1 MSTTSL
7 HLKSWHL
14 LLALALALTAAIGLS
29 LRGEVA
35 VQSVSFGYGYGI
47 HLVDAQGLNRMP
59 VWINNTQ
66 SPVEYTLYPLAAP
79 DFLRR
84 YASDPYLSAPVDTT
98 GLTPTLTWQESY
110 TTTGDYLTPNAV
122 HLPAETP
129 SGIYALTGVQEG
141 VRAATYLVVSP
152 LALAAKQA
160 ADGTTLVWAVSLQG
174 QTPAVGLTVTL
185 YDSQGRSLEQ
195 AVTDAQGVAR
205 FALPDATPFLAV
217 AQGSDSAADALALV
231 GFDWQWQVDGP
242 YWYADW
248 ASSAAQ
254 RLVSYLYTD
263 RPIYRPGQTI
273 YYQAFVRDR
282 RQGLYTPLAAGQ
294 PVTVTLLDARG
305 NQAGVDDPAVD
316 GDGALQGEFLL
327 GDAPPLGSYTLE
339 LWAAGERWQ
348 QSLRVEEYRKPEY
361 SVSVAALPAQLVLG
375 DPLTVSVQADYFFG
389 QPVAGAAVTV
399 TVHRQQSYNGWYQ
412 WWALPPGGPGRELVA
427 SWSGSTDSQGGWS
440 AAFVPEGQEQQDAE
454 YTFEAQV
461 TDARGEAITAS
472 AHATVHWN
480 ALTLHLS
487 TDKWGYESQEPVTV
501 TVSAHNHDGTAV
513 AGQPVQVRVIA
524 YDWQGQQEN
533 DALPPQNGVTDQ
545 KGEMTALFSGLGQGW
560 YRLQATTTDSRGR
573 QAVSVGYLWVFD
585 RQSQLWWS
593 NGSAEIS
600 ILPDRESYQPGDTA
614 NLLIQSQQTGLALL
628 TLERE
633 GVLAE
638 QIVTLTGPVTSVP
651 VAISA
656 AHAPNIYARIHLFRP
671 TQPDDADQAV
681 EGRLL
686 SAQTNLLVPANDKT
700 LTVTVQADATQYRP
714 GQEAAL
720 TLQVSDS
727 QGQPVRA
734 RISLALVDE
743 ALFAVQEDLSAPLF
757 ATFYGVQPLG
767 VRTLHNLTHRAWDWL
782 ALEDGPAPQPT
793 TTPTASP
800 AAPGASTT
808 GHPPRQRFLDTA
820 YWNPNLVTD
829 AQGRVTVTINLPD
842 NLTTWRVLV
851 RAITLDTQAGETR
864 DSLLV
869 TQEIIAR
876 PDLPRFAVVGDRFQV
891 GLVAQN
897 FSGQPVV
904 GSAQLDSPALQLLDA
919 GEQSVAL
926 PNGGASAQHWTA
938 VAAQVGS
945 AAVTSTLTTS
955 SGGDQVVLPLPVKA
969 FAVPERWSGAG
980 LVNPSAQERFSVPHN
995 ALPEKTNLTVY
1006 LSPSLALGVLD
1017 GLADLIGYPYGCVE
1031 QTMSRL
1037 LPSVV
1042 ADQAYRELGLTNP
1055 RGAEL
1060 PEIVATG
1067 LQKLYGFQHEDGGWG
1082 WFYDDTGGAALT
1094 AYVLLGLDAVAD
1106 AGYAVDAQVVER
1118 GFVYLDSV
1126 LSLTLPVQNLPVQA
1140 ADVLAFAHYVKAMS
1154 GRADMP
1160 AMLALAANSKQLD
1173 AFSLAN
1179 LALALQATQPATA
1192 QTLVDALILRAEVQG
1207 GHAHW
1212 PLLEAGQD
1220 WRWWQT
1226 MPSAEKNTAQALR
1239 ALAALRPDHPLLPQ
1253 AVRWLMQQRQ
1263 GAGWS
1268 NTQATAFAVLGL
1280 VDVIRSGAELE
1291 SSYSYSVTLN
1301 SVPLT
1306 QGVVTPQT
1314 ASDPLAPLQIAASAL
1329 RVGENELT
1337 FARSPGAGNLYYSVL
1352 LVEELFHDAFT
1363 PVTSVE
1369 QGLRLSRTY
1378 HLAQGSPRSDG
1389 AYQVGDVVEVQLE
1402 VEASEDLS
1410 YVLVEDPLPAGF
1422 EGILERMTPSMVG
1435 DAYFDWA
1442 CWGCWGYNQKNVRD
1456 DRVEFFVTRLWPGRH
1471 IFTYRMRALTPGIF
1485 SVLPGQAYPM
1495 YRAEVWGRSA
1505 SAQVQV
1511 QPEALKVPVALVGD
1525 RDRSCRID
1533 DFDLRL
1539 AAQAYGSPAS
1549 DLDLDGNGRV
1559 DLGEVAGVA
1568 VRVGASCGKDRPL
1581 VSTSS
1586 TQAAPGQ
1593 GHLGLSLQR
1602 VEDAAGRLQVFIRLD
1617 DMALDAS
1624 SLAGY
1629 GLTLTYNPAQL
1640 ALERITPG
1648 PGLGGILPLGE
1659 GKANPAGQVA
1669 LGGYNLPAGAA
1680 AGQIFVTI
1688 AFRPVGVQPS
1698 VIQASWPEAVDK
1710 QGRRIEAAVTGTGEV
1725 MLSPHLLYVP
1735 SLQKSVGVAA
1745 GRQ

>member
-1 MSTTSL
+1 MSTTHL
-7 HLKSWHL
+7 HLKPWHL
-14 LLALALALTAAIGLS
+14 LLAIALALTAAIGLS

-35 VQSVSFGYGYGI
+35 VQTVSFGYGYGI

-84 YASDPYLSAPVDTT
+84 YAVDPYLSAPVDTT

-110 TTTGDYLTPNAV
+110 TTTGAYPTPNAV

-129 SGIYALTGVQEG
+129 SGIYALAGVQEG
-141 VRAATYLVVSP
+141 VQAATYLVVSP
-152 LALAAKQA
+152 LALAAKQT
-160 ADGTTLVWAVSLQG
+160 ADGTTLVWAVSLQE
-174 QTPAVGLTVTL
+174 QTPGVGLTVTL
-185 YDSQGRSLEQ
+185 YDSQGHTLGQ
-195 AVTDAQGVAR
+195 TVTDAQGVAR

-217 AQGSDSAADALALV
+217 AQGIASATDALALV

-242 YWYADW
+242 YWYGDW
-248 ASSAAQ
+248 AATGTN

-305 NQAGVDDPAVD
+305 NQAGVDNPLVD
-316 GDGALQGEFLL
+316 ADGAVQGEFLL
-327 GDAPPLGSYTLE
+327 GDAPPLGSYTVE

-361 SVSVAALPAQLVLG
+361 SVSVNALPAQLVVG
-375 DPLTVSVQADYFFG
+375 DPMTVSVQADYFFG
-389 QPVAGAAVTV
+389 QPVAGATV
-399 TVHRQQSYNGWYQ
+399 TVSVYRQPSYKEWYQ
-412 WWALPPGGPGRELVA
+412 WWEMPSAWPGQELVE
-427 SWSGSTDSQGGWS
+427 SWSGSTDAQGGWS
-440 AAFVPEGQEQQDAE
+440 AAFLPQGQEQQDAE

-472 AHATVHWN
+472 ARATVHWN

-501 TVSAHNHDGTAV
+501 TVSAHSHDGAPV
-513 AGQPVQVRVIA
+513 AGQHLQVRVIA
-524 YDWQGQQEN
+524 YDWQGEQEN
-533 DALPPQNGVTDQ
+533 DALPPQNGITDQ
-545 KGEMTALFSGLGQGW
+545 QGEMTALFSGLGQGW
-560 YRLQATTTDSRGR
+560 YRLQATTTDSRAR

-585 RQSQLWWS
+585 RQSQIWWS

-600 ILPDRESYQPGDTA
+600 ILPDRESYLPGDTA

-671 TQPDDADQAV
+671 TQPDDTDQAV

-686 SAQTNLLVPANDKT
+686 TAQTNLLVPASHKA

-714 GQEAAL
+714 GQEASL

-734 RISLALVDE
+734 RVSLALVDE

-782 ALEDGPAPQPT
+782 PLEDAPAPQPT

-800 AAPGASTT
+800 AAPGASAS

-851 RAITLDTQAGETR
+851 RAITQETQVGETR

-876 PDLPRFAVVGDRFQV
+876 PDLPRFAVLGDRFQV

-904 GSAQLDSPALQLLDA
+904 GSAQLESAALQLLDA

-926 PNGGASAQHWTA
+926 PNGGASAHHWTA

-945 AAVTSTLTTS
+945 GLVTSTLSTG
-955 SGGDQVVLPLPVKA
+955 SGGDQVVLPLPIKA
-969 FAVPERWSGAG
+969 FAVPERWSAAG
-980 LVNPSAQERFSVPHN
+980 LVNPIAQERFNLPHN
-995 ALPEKTNLTVY
+995 ALPEKTNLTIY

-1042 ADQAYRELGLTNP
+1042 ADQAYRDLGLTNP
-1055 RGAEL
+1055 RAAEL

-1082 WFYDDTGGAALT
+1082 WFYDDSGGAALT

-1118 GFVYLDSV
+1118 GFVYLDSL
-1126 LSLTLPVQNLPVQA
+1126 LSLTLPVQKLPVQKLPVQA
-1140 ADVLAFAHYVKAMS
+1140 ADVLAFAHYVKAAA
-1154 GRADMP
+1154 GRADVP
-1160 AMLALAANSKQLD
+1160 AMLALAANPQQLD

-1179 LALALQATQPATA
+1179 LALALQEAQPATA

-1207 GHAHW
+1207 GYAHW
-1212 PLLEAGQD
+1212 PLREEGQD

-1239 ALAALRPDHPLLPQ
+1239 ALAALRPNHPLLPQ
-1253 AVRWLMQQRQ
+1253 TVRWLMQRRQ

-1301 SVPLT
+1301 GGPLT

-1314 ASDPLAPLQIAASAL
+1314 ARDPLAPLQIAGSAL
-1329 RVGENELT
+1329 RVGDNELT

-1352 LVEELFHDAFT
+1352 LAQELFHDAFT

-1378 HLAQGSPRSDG
+1378 RLAQGSPRSDG

-1402 VEASEDLS
+1402 LEASEDLS

-1422 EGILERMTPSMVG
+1422 EGILERMTPNMYG
-1435 DAYFDWA
+1435 DFYFDWP

-1456 DRVEFFVTRLWPGRH
+1456 DRVEFFVTRLGHARH
-1471 IFTYRMRALTPGIF
+1471 LFTYRMRAITPGIF

-1495 YRAEVWGRSA
+1495 YRTEVWGRSA
-1505 SAQVQV
+1505 NAQVQV
-1511 QPEALKVPVALVGD
+1511 QPEALQAAVALAGD

-1539 AAQAYGSPAS
+1539 AAQVYGSPAA

-1559 DLGEVAGVA
+1559 DLVEVAGVA

-1581 VSTSS
+1581 PT
-1586 TQAAPGQ
+1586 AGQ
-1593 GHLGLSLQR
+1593 GHLGLSLHR
-1602 VEDAAGRLQVFIRLD
+1602 VEDAAGRLQVSIQLD
-1617 DMALDAS
+1617 DVALDAS
-1624 SLAGY
+1624 SLAAY
-1629 GLTLTYNPAQL
+1629 GLTLTYDAAQL

-1648 PGLGGILPLGE
+1648 PGLGGILPLGA

-1669 LGGYNLPAGAA
+1669 VGGYNLPAGVTS
-1680 AGQIFVTI
+1680 GQIFATI

-1698 VIQASWPEAVDK
+1698 IIQTSRPEAVDN
-1710 QGRRIEAAVTGTGEV
+1710 QGRRIEAAVAGTGQV
-1725 MLSPHLLYVP
+1725 MVSPYLVFVP
-1735 SLQKSVGVAA
+1735 SVQKSVGVAE
-1745 GRQ
+1745 GSD

>member
-1 MSTTSL
+1 MSTSPL
-7 HLKSWHL
+7 HLKPWHL
-14 LLALALALTAAIGLS
+14 LLAIALALSAAIGLV
-29 LRGEVA
+29 LGAEVA

-59 VWINNTQ
+59 VWINSTQ
-66 SPVEYTLYPLAAP
+66 SPVAYTLYPLAAP

-84 YASDPYLSAPVDTT
+84 YAADPYLSAPIDTT

-110 TTTGDYLTPNAV
+110 TTTGGYPTLNAV
-122 HLPAETP
+122 HLPADAP
-129 SGIYALTGVQEG
+129 SGIYAITGVQEG

-152 LALAAKQA
+152 LALAAKQT

-174 QTPAVGLTVTL
+174 QTPGVGLTVTL
-185 YDSQGRSLEQ
+185 YDSQGRSLTQ
-195 AVTDAQGVAR
+195 AVTDGQGVAR

-217 AQGSDSAADALALV
+217 AQGSGSAADALALV

-242 YWYADW
+242 YWYSDW
-248 ASSAAQ
+248 GASASN

-263 RPIYRPGQTI
+263 RPIYRPGQTV

-305 NQAGVDDPAVD
+305 NQAGVDYPTVD

-327 GDAPPLGSYTLE
+327 GDAPPLGSYTLD

-361 SVSVAALPAQLVLG
+361 SVSVNALPAQLVLG
-375 DPLTVSVQADYFFG
+375 DPMTVSVQADYFFG
-389 QPVAGAAVTV
+389 QPVAGATV
-399 TVHRQQSYNGWYQ
+399 TVSVYRQPSYNGWYQ
-412 WWALPPGGPGRELVA
+412 WWALPTSWPGQELVE
-427 SWSGSTDSQGGWS
+427 SWSGSTDAQGGWS
-440 AAFVPEGQEQQDAE
+440 AAFVPQGQEQQDAE
-454 YTFEAQV
+454 YIFEAQV
-461 TDARGEAITAS
+461 TDARGEAITAN
-472 AHATVHWN
+472 ARATAHWN

-513 AGQPVQVRVIA
+513 AGQPVQVRVMA

-545 KGEMTALFSGLGQGW
+545 QGEMTALFTGIPQGW

-585 RQSQLWWS
+585 PQSQVWWS
-593 NGSAEIS
+593 NGNAEIS

-633 GVLAE
+633 GVLSE
-638 QIVTLTGPVTSVP
+638 QIVALTGPVTSVP

-686 SAQTNLLVPANDKT
+686 TAQTNLLVPASHKA
-700 LTVTVQADATQYRP
+700 LTVTVQTDAAEYRP

-734 RISLALVDE
+734 RVSLALVDE

-757 ATFYGVQPLG
+757 DTFYGVQPLG

-782 ALEDGPAPQPT
+782 AFEDTPAPQPT

-800 AAPGASTT
+800 AAPGASAT

-829 AQGRVTVTINLPD
+829 AQGRVTVTVNLPD

-851 RAITLDTQAGETR
+851 RAITLETQVGEAR

-876 PDLPRFAVVGDRFQV
+876 PDLPRFAVLGDRFQV

-904 GSAQLDSPALQLLDA
+904 GSAQLESAALQLLDG

-926 PNGGASAQHWTA
+926 PSGGASAHHWTA

-945 AAVTSTLTTS
+945 ATVTSTLSTAA
-955 SGGDQVVLPLPVKA
+955 GGDQVVLPLPVKA

-980 LVNPSAQERFSVPHN
+980 LVNPVAQEHFSVPHN
-995 ALPEKTNLTVY
+995 ALPEKTNLTIY

-1055 RGAEL
+1055 RSAEL

-1067 LQKLYGFQHEDGGWG
+1067 LQKLYGFQHGDGGWG
-1082 WFYDDTGGAALT
+1082 WFYDDSGGAALT

-1106 AGYAVDAQVVER
+1106 AGYAVDAQVLER
-1118 GFVYLDSV
+1118 GFAYLESV
-1126 LSLTLPVQNLPVQA
+1126 LPAVDT
-1140 ADVLAFAHYVKAMS
+1140 ADVLAFAHYVKALS
-1154 GRADMP
+1154 GRADVP
-1160 AMLALAANSKQLD
+1160 AMSALAANPDHLD

-1179 LALALQATQPATA
+1179 LALALHAAQPATA
-1192 QTLVDALILRAEVQG
+1192 QALVDALILRAEVLG
-1207 GHAHW
+1207 GQAHW
-1212 PLLEAGQD
+1212 PLAEKGQD

-1239 ALAALRPDHPLLPQ
+1239 ALALLRPEHPLLPQ

-1280 VDVIRSGAELE
+1280 VDVIRSGGELE

-1301 SVPLT
+1301 GGVVA

-1314 ASDPLAPLQIAASAL
+1314 AREPLAPLQIAGSAL
-1329 RVGENELT
+1329 RVGDNELT
-1337 FARSPGAGNLYYSVL
+1337 FTRSPGAGNLYYSVL
-1352 LVEELFHDAFT
+1352 LAQELFHDAFT

-1378 HLAQGSPRSDG
+1378 RLAEGSPRSDG

-1422 EGILERMTPSMVG
+1422 EGILERMTPSMYG
-1435 DAYFDWA
+1435 DGYFDWA

-1471 IFTYRMRALTPGIF
+1471 TFTYRMRALTPGIF

-1495 YRAEVWGRSA
+1495 YRTEIWGRSA

-1511 QPEALKVPVALVGD
+1511 QPEALQVPVALTGD

-1549 DLDLDGNGRV
+1549 DLDVDGNGRV

-1568 VRVGASCGKDRPL
+1568 VRVGAACGKDRPL

-1586 TQAAPGQ
+1586 TQAAPG
-1593 GHLGLSLQR
+1593 HLGLSLQR
-1602 VEDAAGRLQVFIRLD
+1602 VEDADGRLRVAIRLD
-1617 DMALDAS
+1617 DVALDAS
-1624 SLAGY
+1624 SLAAY
-1629 GLTLTYNPAQL
+1629 GLTLTYDPAQL

-1659 GKANPAGQVA
+1659 GKAKPAGQIA
-1669 LGGYNLPAGAA
+1669 LGGYHLPAGTAP
-1680 AGQIFVTI
+1680 GQILATL
-1688 AFRPVGVQPS
+1688 AFRPIGVQPS
-1698 VIQASWPEAVDK
+1698 VIQASWPEAVDN
-1710 QGRRIEAAVTGTGEV
+1710 QGRRIEANVTGTGQV
-1725 MLSPHLLYVP
+1725 TLNPHLLYVP
-1735 SLQKSVGVAA
+1735 SLQKPVGVVEV
-1745 GRQ
+1745 RE